1 MHRCVPKLASASLLL
16 AALTTLAG
24 CKRAGEETAAPAVA
38 EPPPAVVS
46 ATESPSMPPPA
57 DVAPP
62 EGVLRAYVWDCDGGL
77 TLNMKNLYRENAITL
92 DMHEGPRKLPQVVSA
107 SGAKYSDGSITFW
120 TKGSTATLERA
131 GGAPVECRESR
142 ARSLVAD
149 ARERGVLYR
158 GTGNEPGWLVE
169 IGPGTRLT
177 YVTMFG
183 EERHAFATVTER
195 DDEETGVRVFSADTD
210 TGRITVSVAREA
222 CQDDMSG
229 DEFDHRMVVEWAGE
243 TRRGCATAVQ

>member
-1 MHRCVPKLASASLLL
+1 MHRCVPKLAPASLLL
-16 AALTTLAG
+16 LALATLAG
-24 CKRAGEETAAPAVA
+24 CKRASEEAAVPVVA
-38 EPPPAVVS
+38 EPPTAVEPVT
-46 ATESPSMPPPA
+46 AAPVAAPPA
-57 DVAPP
+57 DDAPP

-77 TLNMKNLYRENAITL
+77 TLNMKNLYREDAITL
-92 DMHEGPRKLPQVVSA
+92 DMHEGPRKLPLVVSA

-120 TKGSTATLERA
+120 TKGDTATFERA
-131 GGAPVECRESR
+131 GSAPVECRELR

-169 IGPGTRLT
+169 IGPGNRVT
-177 YVTMFG
+177 YVTMYG
-183 EERHAFATVTER
+183 EERHEFATVTAR
-195 DDEETGVRVFSADTD
+195 DGEETGERVFIADTD
-210 TGRITVSVAREA
+210 KGPFKVTVARET

-229 DEFDHRMVVEWAGE
+229 DEFDHRMVVEWGEE

>member
-1 MHRCVPKLASASLLL
+1 MHRCVPKLAPASVLL
-16 AALTTLAG
+16 AALATLAG
-24 CKRAGEETAAPAVA
+24 CNRASEEAAAPVVVEPPTAAEPVTAAPAA
-38 EPPPAVVS
+38 A
-46 ATESPSMPPPA
+46 PPA
-57 DVAPP
+57 DEAPP

-77 TLNMKNLYRENAITL
+77 TLNMKNLYREDAITL

-120 TKGSTATLERA
+120 TQGGTATFERA
-131 GGAPVECRESR
+131 GSAPVECRELR

-149 ARERGVLYR
+149 ARERGVRYR
-158 GTGNEPGWLVE
+158 GTGNEPGWMVE

-183 EERHAFATVTER
+183 EERHEFTTITER
-195 DDEETGVRVFSADTD
+195 DGEESGVRVFIADTD
-210 TGRITVSVAREA
+210 KGPLKVTVAQET
-222 CQDDMSG
+222 CLDDMSG
-229 DEFDHRMVVEWAGE
+229 DEFDHRMVVEWDEE